1 MPVLALP
8 ELHNI
13 SILITSDLSPM
24 MHVGC
29 GLLSCLAHGTMA
41 HDYHQNYN
49 KILCTT
55 VPPVADIVC
64 SAGSLLQCHV
74 RRHCHAK
81 IKAKIGCYAILHATF
96 ADYIRLNISHHILL
110 FDSEKWMNK

>member
-1 MPVLALP
+1 MYKTLDNAKVCIYILLTWSSISAAREASPALVR
-8 ELHNI
+8 LQ
-13 SILITSDLSPM
+13 LS
-24 MHVGC
+24 
-29 GLLSCLAHGTMA
+29 
-41 HDYHQNYN
+41 
-49 KILCTT
+49 TT

>member
-1 MPVLALP
+1 VLNLIFGESQSMTGPAILTSGP
-8 ELHNI
+8 DREVSELE
-13 SILITSDLSPM
+13 SES
-24 MHVGC
+24 
-29 GLLSCLAHGTMA
+29 LA
-41 HDYHQNYN
+41 
-49 KILCTT
+49 TT

-64 SAGSLLQCHV
+64 SAGSRLQCHV

>member
-1 MPVLALP
+1 MKYILTGHDTVQERGAYVLVYL
-8 ELHNI
+8 NGRR
-13 SILITSDLSPM
+13 
-24 MHVGC
+24 VRV
-29 GLLSCLAHGTMA
+29 
-41 HDYHQNYN
+41 
-49 KILCTT
+49 TT